1 MLWILIS
8 VGIVQLLLGVAVI
21 LFHRDIKKFKKLHHD
36 FENHGHYNS
45 LGE

>member
-8 VGIVQLLLGVAVI
+8 VGIVQLLLGIAI
-21 LFHRDIKKFKKLHHD
+21 IFLYNEIKKLRYD
-36 FENHGHYNS
+36 FENHGHYSS